1 MTPVVMI
8 WWLLNEKILLKGYLG
23 LCWEENDEDGYLS
36 VKLCPLFLYV
46 VIGFFFFWM
55 GLITFQFK
63 VKKFKSFLINEEFEL
78 EEIGRCPELEA

>member
-1 MTPVVMI
+1 MI

-46 VIGFFFFWM
+46 DIGFFSVA
-55 GLITFQFK
+55 IAT
-63 VKKFKSFLINEEFEL
+63 
-78 EEIGRCPELEA
+78 